1 MTDKQYTTCVTEAQ
15 NYTDRE
21 AYISDL
27 ALSSIWGDGPDADIP
42 TARME
47 QLGSIYDAVHRPI
60 KQIAADA
67 GMSVRAMAIR
77 FCIPI
82 RTAESWCGT
91 TDAARQCPLYTRLMM
106 QECLGLLKR

>member
-1 MTDKQYTTCVTEAQ
+1 MTDKQYSFCVNEAK
-15 NYTDRE
+15 NYTDRD

-27 ALSSIWGDGPDADIP
+27 ALSSIWGDGPEDDIP

-47 QLGSIYDAVHRPI
+47 QLGSIYDAVHRSI

-67 GMSVRAMAIR
+67 GMSVRAMAIH
-77 FCIPI
+77 FCIPQRTVENWSSI
-82 RTAESWCGT
+82 RE
-91 TDAARQCPLYTRLMM
+91 CPLYTRLMM